1 MAKRRL
7 KICET
12 LQAVSAVMAILGVI
26 EVKYDGAR
34 QLKWFK
40 MPAVWHNVIFWPLPP
55 SKIFFQARPPRQLHP
70 TVMRWAHLRPANKIA
85 GARSSATM
93 RVACV
98 VLATLALLA
107 SSSFALDDAADA
119 AAPSPAGNPGASA
132 DAAGGFPTT
141 TDVNLM
147 RWISEKGGAFA
158 GVGVYSFVASSDDS
172 DVADAR
178 YGSRAMYAKEA
189 EVPNGAEVFRLP
201 SSAVIIA
208 HSEAAGSACLNRLAS
223 LDPEWALAAMILRE
237 RSARHASPHAA
248 FIDAMY
254 AHPPPGAR
262 VGKMPRGSDADAA
275 LRETRAGHL
284 LAGWRD
290 DYARGWLALDTLCV
304 RKRPTEFSAEYFN
317 PRAFEEALAMVH
329 AASVRIPVDDLRRD
343 DESRERRAKDG
354 AKTATRAETSRL
366 AAALVPIAHLMPH
379 DPRGTAPCVTVH
391 EDGATLVVKAAAGA
405 PGTELACNR
414 APPRDSRAN
423 SNVETKHSRETVGR
437 MTDAE
442 ALARFGTVG
451 PGRNRGDRLA
461 LSLPA
466 DSLLRDATGDAKS
479 DAAADRRRR
488 MMDGCGDPAEY
499 AFAADGP
506 TLELTCAVRVAT
518 ATDAEIDALAAR
530 HDAAAGDTSV
540 LSVTGMVSEDSEAAA
555 LASLY
560 ETAAAILD
568 AYPTSDAEDEAILR
582 RGLAGEDEGAVE
594 GAVEGAEGA
603 GRLAVTGETREA
615 VRCRLREKL
624 LVVDALNA
632 LRRAAETRLKG
643 KVPFELRADFGEMA
657 DEGKRRE
664 GVEVS
669 PPEGFEA
676 RKAHYKSDEL

>member
-1 MAKRRL
+1 
-7 KICET
+7 
-12 LQAVSAVMAILGVI
+12 
-26 EVKYDGAR
+26 
-34 QLKWFK
+34 
-40 MPAVWHNVIFWPLPP
+40 
-55 SKIFFQARPPRQLHP
+55 
-70 TVMRWAHLRPANKIA
+70 
-85 GARSSATM
+85 M
-93 RVACV
+93 RVARV
-98 VLATLALLA
+98 VLATLALIA
-107 SSSFALDDAADA
+107 SSSVALDDAGDA
-119 AAPSPAGNPGASA
+119 AAPSPAVNPGASA
-132 DAAGGFPTT
+132 EAAGGFPTT

-158 GVGVYSFVASSDDS
+158 GVGVYSFVASSEDS
-172 DVADAR
+172 DVADSR
-178 YGSRAMYAKEA
+178 YGSRAMYAKEV

-201 SSAVIIA
+201 SSAVMIA
-208 HSEAAGSACLNRLAS
+208 PSEAAGSVCLNRLAS

-248 FIDAMY
+248 LIDAMY

-275 LRETRAGHL
+275 LRETRAGDL
-284 LAGWRD
+284 LAAWRD

-329 AASVRIPVDDLRRD
+329 AASVRIPVDDLYRAD
-343 DESRERRAKDG
+343 DEGRKN
-354 AKTATRAETSRL
+354 RAEDGDKKAKGNAKTSRL

-414 APPRDSRAN
+414 APRETNAN
-423 SNVETKHSRETVGR
+423 SMDVLETKTEKKTRYSTEKVGR

-451 PGRNRGDRLA
+451 PGRNRGDRLS
-461 LSLPA
+461 LSLPM
-466 DSLLRDATGDAKS
+466 DSLLGADANGGEAS
-479 DAAADRRRR
+479 SEGAAAINHRRR
-488 MMDGCGDPAEY
+488 MIDGCGDPREY

-506 TLELTCAVRVAT
+506 TRELTCAVRVAT
-518 ATDAEIDALAAR
+518 ATDAEILELAAR
-530 HDAAAGDTSV
+530 HGGADGGADSGADTSKYG
-540 LSVTGMVSEDSEAAA
+540 SVFARMVSEDSEAAA

-582 RGLAGEDEGAVE
+582 RGLAGEDEGAVG
-594 GAVEGAEGA
+594 GAVGGAEGAEGA
-603 GRLAVTGETREA
+603 GRLAVAGETREA

-632 LRRAAETRLKG
+632 LRRVAETRLKG
-643 KVPFELRADFGEMA
+643 KVPFELRTDFGEMTG
-657 DEGKRRE
+657 EGKRRE

>member
-1 MAKRRL
+1 
-7 KICET
+7 
-12 LQAVSAVMAILGVI
+12 
-26 EVKYDGAR
+26 
-34 QLKWFK
+34 
-40 MPAVWHNVIFWPLPP
+40 
-55 SKIFFQARPPRQLHP
+55 
-70 TVMRWAHLRPANKIA
+70 
-85 GARSSATM
+85 M

-158 GVGVYSFVASSDDS
+158 GVGVYSFVASSDDLRRRRREVREQG
-172 DVADAR
+172 DVCQGGGGPKR
-178 YGSRAMYAKEA
+178 RGG
-189 EVPNGAEVFRLP
+189 V
-201 SSAVIIA
+201 SATVERG
-208 HSEAAGSACLNRLAS
+208 HHRPSEAAGSACLNRLAS

-317 PRAFEEALAMVH
+317 PRSFEEALAMVH

-343 DESRERRAKDG
+343 DESRERSAKDG

-414 APPRDSRAN
+414 APPRDSKAN
-423 SNVETKHSRETVGR
+423 LSNVETKHSRETVGR

-451 PGRNRGDRLA
+451 PGRNRRDRLA
-461 LSLPA
+461 LSLPT

-488 MMDGCGDPAEY
+488 MMDGCGDRPSTPSP
-499 AFAADGP
+499 P
-506 TLELTCAVRVAT
+506 TGRRSNSR
-518 ATDAEIDALAAR
+518 AR
-530 HDAAAGDTSV
+530 SAWRPRRTPRSTRWRRDT
-540 LSVTGMVSEDSEAAA
+540 
-555 LASLY
+555 
-560 ETAAAILD
+560 
-568 AYPTSDAEDEAILR
+568 
-582 RGLAGEDEGAVE
+582 
-594 GAVEGAEGA
+594 
-603 GRLAVTGETREA
+603 
-615 VRCRLREKL
+615 
-624 LVVDALNA
+624 
-632 LRRAAETRLKG
+632 TRL
-643 KVPFELRADFGEMA
+643 LATRAF
-657 DEGKRRE
+657 
-664 GVEVS
+664 
-669 PPEGFEA
+669 
-676 RKAHYKSDEL
+676 

>member
-1 MAKRRL
+1 
-7 KICET
+7 
-12 LQAVSAVMAILGVI
+12 
-26 EVKYDGAR
+26 
-34 QLKWFK
+34 
-40 MPAVWHNVIFWPLPP
+40 
-55 SKIFFQARPPRQLHP
+55 
-70 TVMRWAHLRPANKIA
+70 
-85 GARSSATM
+85 M
-93 RVACV
+93 RVARV
-98 VLATLALLA
+98 VLATLALIA
-107 SSSFALDDAADA
+107 SSSVALDDAGDA
-119 AAPSPAGNPGASA
+119 AAPSPAVNPGASA
-132 DAAGGFPTT
+132 EAAGGFPTT

-158 GVGVYSFVASSDDS
+158 GVGVYSFVASSEDS
-172 DVADAR
+172 DVADSR

-201 SSAVIIA
+201 SSAVMIA
-208 HSEAAGSACLNRLAS
+208 PSEAAGPACLNRLAS
-223 LDPEWALAAMILRE
+223 LDPEWALAAIILRE
-237 RSARHASPHAA
+237 RSASHASPHAA

-254 AHPPPGAR
+254 AHPPSGAR

-275 LRETRAGHL
+275 LRETRAGDL
-284 LAGWRD
+284 LAAWRD

-329 AASVRIPVDDLRRD
+329 AASVRIPVDDLYRAD
-343 DESRERRAKDG
+343 DEGRKNRAEDRAKK
-354 AKTATRAETSRL
+354 AKGNAKTSRL

-414 APPRDSRAN
+414 APRETNAN
-423 SNVETKHSRETVGR
+423 SMDVLEAKTEKKTKYSTEKVGR

-451 PGRNRGDRLA
+451 PGRNRGDRLS
-461 LSLPA
+461 LSLPM
-466 DSLLRDATGDAKS
+466 DSLLGADANGGEAS
-479 DAAADRRRR
+479 SEGAAADHRRR
-488 MMDGCGDPAEY
+488 MIDGCGDPREY

-506 TLELTCAVRVAT
+506 TRELTCAVRVAT
-518 ATDAEIDALAAR
+518 ATDAEIHALAAEIR
-530 HDAAAGDTSV
+530 EGPGVTSV
-540 LSVTGMVSEDSEAAA
+540 TSVTRMVSEDSEAAA

-582 RGLAGEDEGAVE
+582 RGLASEDGGAEDGGAVE
-594 GAVEGAEGA
+594 GAEDGGAEGA

-632 LRRAAETRLKG
+632 LRRAAETRLRG
-643 KVPFELRADFGEMA
+643 KVPFELRGDFGDMA
-657 DEGKRRE
+657 GGDGKRRE

-669 PPEGFEA
+669 PPEGFEV

>member
-1 MAKRRL
+1 
-7 KICET
+7 
-12 LQAVSAVMAILGVI
+12 
-26 EVKYDGAR
+26 
-34 QLKWFK
+34 
-40 MPAVWHNVIFWPLPP
+40 
-55 SKIFFQARPPRQLHP
+55 
-70 TVMRWAHLRPANKIA
+70 
-85 GARSSATM
+85 M

-158 GVGVYSFVASSDDS
+158 GVGVYSFIASSDDS

-189 EVPNGAEVFRLP
+189 EVPDGAEVFRLP

-290 DYARGWLALDTLCV
+290 DYARGWLALDTLCI

-317 PRAFEEALAMVH
+317 PRSFEEALAMVH

-414 APPRDSRAN
+414 APPRDSR
-423 SNVETKHSRETVGR
+423 VRRVGSPR
-437 MTDAE
+437 DTAGRSPPLGLLTQEHRADDE
-442 ALARFGTVG
+442 AL
-451 PGRNRGDRLA
+451 P
-461 LSLPA
+461 
-466 DSLLRDATGDAKS
+466 
-479 DAAADRRRR
+479 RR
-488 MMDGCGDPAEY
+488 E
-499 AFAADGP
+499 
-506 TLELTCAVRVAT
+506 RVAT
-518 ATDAEIDALAAR
+518 AVVCVVVIAGVAFESDREHGERDEHHGDADEEKGPPSVPIDERLRPEREFGSRDRFEREIEERVSAKGGTVVVSVATSLNAPVPTVAAS
-530 HDAAAGDTSV
+530 AMPTS
-540 LSVTGMVSEDSEAAA
+540 SKMV
-555 LASLY
+555 LASERKRKGGVARAVPPVSAGL
-560 ETAAAILD
+560 E
-568 AYPTSDAEDEAILR
+568 R
-582 RGLAGEDEGAVE
+582 RPHNVQ
-594 GAVEGAEGA
+594 
-603 GRLAVTGETREA
+603 
-615 VRCRLREKL
+615 
-624 LVVDALNA
+624 
-632 LRRAAETRLKG
+632 
-643 KVPFELRADFGEMA
+643 
-657 DEGKRRE
+657 
-664 GVEVS
+664 
-669 PPEGFEA
+669 
-676 RKAHYKSDEL
+676 

>member
-1 MAKRRL
+1 
-7 KICET
+7 
-12 LQAVSAVMAILGVI
+12 
-26 EVKYDGAR
+26 
-34 QLKWFK
+34 
-40 MPAVWHNVIFWPLPP
+40 
-55 SKIFFQARPPRQLHP
+55 
-70 TVMRWAHLRPANKIA
+70 
-85 GARSSATM
+85 M
-93 RVACV
+93 RVARV
-98 VLATLALLA
+98 VLATLALIA
-107 SSSFALDDAADA
+107 SASVALDDAGDA
-119 AAPSPAGNPGASA
+119 AAPSPAVNPGASA
-132 DAAGGFPTT
+132 EAAGGFPTT

-158 GVGVYSFVASSDDS
+158 GVGVYSFVASSEDS
-172 DVADAR
+172 DVADSR

-201 SSAVIIA
+201 SSAVMIA
-208 HSEAAGSACLNRLAS
+208 PSEAAGPACLNRLAS
-223 LDPEWALAAMILRE
+223 LDPEWALAAIILRE
-237 RSARHASPHAA
+237 RSASHASPHAA

-254 AHPPPGAR
+254 AHPPSGAR

-275 LRETRAGHL
+275 LRETRAGDL
-284 LAGWRD
+284 LAAWRD

-329 AASVRIPVDDLRRD
+329 AASVRIPVDDLYRAD
-343 DESRERRAKDG
+343 DEGRKN
-354 AKTATRAETSRL
+354 RAEDGDKKAKGNAKTSRL

-414 APPRDSRAN
+414 APRETNAN
-423 SNVETKHSRETVGR
+423 SMDVLETKTEKKTRYSTEKVGR

-451 PGRNRGDRLA
+451 PGRNRGDRLS
-461 LSLPA
+461 LSLPT
-466 DSLLRDATGDAKS
+466 DSLLGADANGGEAS
-479 DAAADRRRR
+479 SEGAAAINHRRR
-488 MMDGCGDPAEY
+488 MIDGCGDPREY

-506 TLELTCAVRVAT
+506 TRELTCAVRVAT

-582 RGLAGEDEGAVE
+582 RGLGAEGAE
-594 GAVEGAEGA
+594 GAEDGGAVEGAEGA

-632 LRRAAETRLKG
+632 LRRAAETRLRG
-643 KVPFELRADFGEMA
+643 KVPFELRGDFGDMA
-657 DEGKRRE
+657 GGDGKRRE

>member
-1 MAKRRL
+1 
-7 KICET
+7 
-12 LQAVSAVMAILGVI
+12 
-26 EVKYDGAR
+26 
-34 QLKWFK
+34 
-40 MPAVWHNVIFWPLPP
+40 
-55 SKIFFQARPPRQLHP
+55 
-70 TVMRWAHLRPANKIA
+70 
-85 GARSSATM
+85 M
-93 RVACV
+93 RVARV
-98 VLATLALLA
+98 VLATLALIA
-107 SSSFALDDAADA
+107 SSSVALDDAGDA
-119 AAPSPAGNPGASA
+119 AAPSPAVNPGASA
-132 DAAGGFPTT
+132 EAAGGFPTT

-158 GVGVYSFVASSDDS
+158 GVGVYSFVASSEDS
-172 DVADAR
+172 DVADSR

-189 EVPNGAEVFRLP
+189 EVLNGAEVFRLP
-201 SSAVIIA
+201 SSAVMIA
-208 HSEAAGSACLNRLAS
+208 PSEAAGPACLNRLAS
-223 LDPEWALAAMILRE
+223 LDPEWALAAIILRE
-237 RSARHASPHAA
+237 RSASHASPHAA

-254 AHPPPGAR
+254 AHPPSGAR

-275 LRETRAGHL
+275 LRETRAGDL
-284 LAGWRD
+284 LAAWRD

-329 AASVRIPVDDLRRD
+329 AASVRIPVDDLYRAD
-343 DESRERRAKDG
+343 DEGRKNRAKK
-354 AKTATRAETSRL
+354 AKGNAKTSRL

-414 APPRDSRAN
+414 APRETNAN
-423 SNVETKHSRETVGR
+423 SMDVLETKTEKKTKYSTEKVGR

-451 PGRNRGDRLA
+451 PGRNRGDRLS
-461 LSLPA
+461 LSLPM
-466 DSLLRDATGDAKS
+466 DSLLGADANGGEAS
-479 DAAADRRRR
+479 SEGAAADHRRR
-488 MMDGCGDPAEY
+488 MIDGCGDPREY

-506 TLELTCAVRVAT
+506 TRELTCAVRVAT
-518 ATDAEIDALAAR
+518 ATDAEIHALAAEIR
-530 HDAAAGDTSV
+530 EGPGVTSV
-540 LSVTGMVSEDSEAAA
+540 TSVTRMVSEDSEAAA

-594 GAVEGAEGA
+594 GADGAEGA

-632 LRRAAETRLKG
+632 LRRAAETRLRG
-643 KVPFELRADFGEMA
+643 KVPFELRGDFGDMA
-657 DEGKRRE
+657 GGDGKRRE

-676 RKAHYKSDEL
+676 RKAHYRSDEL

>member
-1 MAKRRL
+1 
-7 KICET
+7 
-12 LQAVSAVMAILGVI
+12 
-26 EVKYDGAR
+26 
-34 QLKWFK
+34 
-40 MPAVWHNVIFWPLPP
+40 
-55 SKIFFQARPPRQLHP
+55 
-70 TVMRWAHLRPANKIA
+70 
-85 GARSSATM
+85 M
-93 RVACV
+93 RVASV

-107 SSSFALDDAADA
+107 SSSVALDDAADA
-119 AAPSPAGNPGASA
+119 AAPSPAVNPGPSA

-178 YGSRAMYAKEA
+178 FGSRAMYAKEV

-201 SSAVIIA
+201 SSAVMIA
-208 HSEAAGSACLNRLAS
+208 PSEAAGSVCLNRLAS

-254 AHPPPGAR
+254 AHPPRSAR

-275 LRETRAGHL
+275 LRETRAGDV

-304 RKRPTEFSAEYFN
+304 RKRPTEFPAEYFN

-329 AASVRIPVDDLRRD
+329 AASVRFPVDDLFRD
-343 DESRERRAKDG
+343 DEGRQSQSRDG
-354 AKTATRAETSRL
+354 QNQKGAESRDKSESKTSRL
-366 AAALVPIAHLMPH
+366 AAAFVPIAHLMPH

-414 APPRDSRAN
+414 APRA
-423 SNVETKHSRETVGR
+423 TKTKSQNQKSGQTAGR

-451 PGRNRGDRLA
+451 PGLNRGDRLA
-461 LSLPA
+461 LSLPT
-466 DSLLRDATGDAKS
+466 DSLLEADDGNGDNDSSSGAV
-479 DAAADRRRR
+479 AELRRR
-488 MMDGCGDPAEY
+488 MIDGCGNPAEY
-499 AFAADGP
+499 AFAHDGP
-506 TLELTCAVRVAT
+506 TRELTCAVRVAT
-518 ATDAEIDALAAR
+518 ATDAEILELAAR
-530 HDAAAGDTSV
+530 HGGAELGADSGADTSKYG
-540 LSVTGMVSEDSEAAA
+540 SVFARMVSEDSEAAA

-582 RGLAGEDEGAVE
+582 RGLADEDEGTVG
-594 GAVEGAEGA
+594 GAVGGAEGAEGA
-603 GRLAVTGETREA
+603 GRLAVAGETREA

-632 LRRAAETRLKG
+632 LRRVAETRLKG
-643 KVPFELRADFGEMA
+643 KVPFELRTDFGEMTG
-657 DEGKRRE
+657 EGKRRE

-676 RKAHYKSDEL
+676 RKAHYKSDELLVL

>member
-1 MAKRRL
+1 
-7 KICET
+7 
-12 LQAVSAVMAILGVI
+12 
-26 EVKYDGAR
+26 
-34 QLKWFK
+34 
-40 MPAVWHNVIFWPLPP
+40 
-55 SKIFFQARPPRQLHP
+55 
-70 TVMRWAHLRPANKIA
+70 
-85 GARSSATM
+85 M
-93 RVACV
+93 RVARV
-98 VLATLALLA
+98 VLATLALIA
-107 SSSFALDDAADA
+107 SASVALDDAGDA
-119 AAPSPAGNPGASA
+119 AAPSPAVNPGASA
-132 DAAGGFPTT
+132 EAAGGFPTT

-158 GVGVYSFVASSDDS
+158 GVGVYSFVASSEDS
-172 DVADAR
+172 DVADSR

-201 SSAVIIA
+201 SSAVMIA
-208 HSEAAGSACLNRLAS
+208 PSEAAGPACLNRLAS
-223 LDPEWALAAMILRE
+223 LDPEWALAAIILRE
-237 RSARHASPHAA
+237 RSASHASPHAA

-254 AHPPPGAR
+254 AHPPSGAR

-275 LRETRAGHL
+275 LRETRAGDL
-284 LAGWRD
+284 LAAWRD

-329 AASVRIPVDDLRRD
+329 AASVRIPVDDLYRAD
-343 DESRERRAKDG
+343 DEGRENTAKDRAKDR
-354 AKTATRAETSRL
+354 AKKAKGNAKTSRL

-414 APPRDSRAN
+414 APRETNAN
-423 SNVETKHSRETVGR
+423 SMDVLETKTEKKTKYSTEKVGR

-451 PGRNRGDRLA
+451 PGRNRGDRLS
-461 LSLPA
+461 LSLPM
-466 DSLLRDATGDAKS
+466 DSLLGTDANGGEAS
-479 DAAADRRRR
+479 EREGAAADHRRR
-488 MMDGCGDPAEY
+488 MIDGCGDPREY

-506 TLELTCAVRVAT
+506 TRELTCAVRVAT
-518 ATDAEIDALAAR
+518 ATDAEIHALAAEIR
-530 HDAAAGDTSV
+530 EGRGVTGVTSV
-540 LSVTGMVSEDSEAAA
+540 TSVTRMVSEDSEAAA

-582 RGLAGEDEGAVE
+582 RGLGAEGAEGAEDGVAVE
-594 GAVEGAEGA
+594 GAEGAEGA

-632 LRRAAETRLKG
+632 LRRAAETRLRG
-643 KVPFELRADFGEMA
+643 KVPFELRGDFGDMA
-657 DEGKRRE
+657 GGDGKRRE
-664 GVEVS
+664 GAEVS
-669 PPEGFEA
+669 PPEGFEV

>member
-1 MAKRRL
+1 
-7 KICET
+7 
-12 LQAVSAVMAILGVI
+12 
-26 EVKYDGAR
+26 
-34 QLKWFK
+34 
-40 MPAVWHNVIFWPLPP
+40 
-55 SKIFFQARPPRQLHP
+55 
-70 TVMRWAHLRPANKIA
+70 
-85 GARSSATM
+85 M

-107 SSSFALDDAADA
+107 SSSVALDDAADA
-119 AAPSPAGNPGASA
+119 AAPSPAVNPGPSA
-132 DAAGGFPTT
+132 DAAGGVPT

-178 YGSRAMYAKEA
+178 FGSRAMYAKEV

-201 SSAVIIA
+201 SSAVMIA
-208 HSEAAGSACLNRLAS
+208 PSEAAGSVCLNRLAS

-254 AHPPPGAR
+254 AHPPRSAR

-275 LRETRAGHL
+275 LRETRAGDV

-304 RKRPTEFSAEYFN
+304 RKRPMEFSAEYFN

-329 AASVRIPVDDLRRD
+329 AASVRFPVDDLSRD
-343 DESRERRAKDG
+343 DKGRQSQSQNSQNQKGQKG
-354 AKTATRAETSRL
+354 AKSHDKSKTSWRL

-414 APPRDSRAN
+414 APRETRA
-423 SNVETKHSRETVGR
+423 KSRETTDVETMSREKAGR

-451 PGRNRGDRLA
+451 PGLNRGDRIE
-461 LSLPA
+461 LSLPK
-466 DSLLRDATGDAKS
+466 DSLLGADANGGDAS
-479 DAAADRRRR
+479 SSGAAADHRRR
-488 MMDGCGDPAEY
+488 MIDGCPAEY

-506 TLELTCAVRVAT
+506 TRELTCAVRVAT
-518 ATDAEIDALAAR
+518 ATDAEILELAAR
-530 HDAAAGDTSV
+530 RGGAGDASGTDDDTSYGAV
-540 LSVTGMVSEDSEAAA
+540 FAKMVSEDSEAAA

-582 RGLAGEDEGAVE
+582 RGLAGEDEGTEDE
-594 GAVEGAEGA
+594 GAVGGAEGAEGA
-603 GRLAVTGETREA
+603 GRLAVAGETREA

-632 LRRAAETRLKG
+632 LRRVAETRLKG
-643 KVPFELRADFGEMA
+643 KVPFELRTDFGEMTG
-657 DEGKRRE
+657 EGKRRE

>member
-1 MAKRRL
+1 
-7 KICET
+7 
-12 LQAVSAVMAILGVI
+12 
-26 EVKYDGAR
+26 
-34 QLKWFK
+34 
-40 MPAVWHNVIFWPLPP
+40 
-55 SKIFFQARPPRQLHP
+55 
-70 TVMRWAHLRPANKIA
+70 
-85 GARSSATM
+85 M

-107 SSSFALDDAADA
+107 SSSFALDDTADA
-119 AAPSPAGNPGASA
+119 ASPSPAGNPGASA

-147 RWISEKGGAFA
+147 RWISERGGAFA

-172 DVADAR
+172 DVADER

-208 HSEAAGSACLNRLAS
+208 PSEAAGSACLNRLAS

-275 LRETRAGHL
+275 LRETRAGDL

-329 AASVRIPVDDLRRD
+329 AASVRIPVDDSRRH

-354 AKTATRAETSRL
+354 AKTETRAETSRL

-414 APPRDSRAN
+414 APPRDSRAD
-423 SNVETKHSRETVGR
+423 SNVETTHSRETVGR

-451 PGRNRGDRLA
+451 PGRNRRDRLA

-466 DSLLRDATGDAKS
+466 ASPPRDAKS
-479 DAAADRRRR
+479 AAATDRRRR
-488 MMDGCGDPAEY
+488 MIDGCGDPAEY

-506 TLELTCAVRVAT
+506 TRELACAVRVAT

-530 HDAAAGDTSV
+530 RDADAGDGIRV
-540 LSVTGMVSEDSEAAA
+540 LSVAGMVSEDSEAAA

-582 RGLAGEDEGAVE
+582 RGLVGEDEGTVEGAVE
-594 GAVEGAEGA
+594 GAEGAEGA

-632 LRRAAETRLKG
+632 LRRAAETSLKG

-657 DEGKRRE
+657 GEGKRRE

>member
-1 MAKRRL
+1 
-7 KICET
+7 
-12 LQAVSAVMAILGVI
+12 
-26 EVKYDGAR
+26 
-34 QLKWFK
+34 
-40 MPAVWHNVIFWPLPP
+40 
-55 SKIFFQARPPRQLHP
+55 
-70 TVMRWAHLRPANKIA
+70 
-85 GARSSATM
+85 M
-93 RVACV
+93 RVARV
-98 VLATLALLA
+98 VLATLALIA
-107 SSSFALDDAADA
+107 SASVALDDAGDA
-119 AAPSPAGNPGASA
+119 AAPSPAVNPGASA
-132 DAAGGFPTT
+132 EAAGGFPTT

-208 HSEAAGSACLNRLAS
+208 PSEAAGSACLNRLAS

-304 RKRPTEFSAEYFN
+304 RRRPTEFSAEYFN
-317 PRAFEEALAMVH
+317 PRSFEEALAMVH
-329 AASVRIPVDDLRRD
+329 AASVRIPVDDLYRAD
-343 DESRERRAKDG
+343 DEGRKN
-354 AKTATRAETSRL
+354 RAEDGDKKAKGNAKTSRL

-414 APPRDSRAN
+414 APRETNAN
-423 SNVETKHSRETVGR
+423 SMDVLETKTEKKTRYSTEKVGR

-451 PGRNRGDRLA
+451 PGRNRGDRLS
-461 LSLPA
+461 LSLPT
-466 DSLLRDATGDAKS
+466 DSLLGADANGGEAS
-479 DAAADRRRR
+479 SEGAAAINHRRR
-488 MMDGCGDPAEY
+488 MIDGCGDPREY

-506 TLELTCAVRVAT
+506 TRELTCAVRVAT
-518 ATDAEIDALAAR
+518 ATDAEIHALAAEIR
-530 HDAAAGDTSV
+530 EGPGVTSV
-540 LSVTGMVSEDSEAAA
+540 TSVTRMVSEDSEAAA

-582 RGLAGEDEGAVE
+582 RGLGAEGAE
-594 GAVEGAEGA
+594 GAEDGGAVEGAEGA

-632 LRRAAETRLKG
+632 LRRAAETRLRG
-643 KVPFELRADFGEMA
+643 KVPFELRGDFGDMA
-657 DEGKRRE
+657 GGDGKRRE

-676 RKAHYKSDEL
+676 RKAHYRSDEL

>member
-1 MAKRRL
+1 
-7 KICET
+7 
-12 LQAVSAVMAILGVI
+12 
-26 EVKYDGAR
+26 
-34 QLKWFK
+34 
-40 MPAVWHNVIFWPLPP
+40 
-55 SKIFFQARPPRQLHP
+55 
-70 TVMRWAHLRPANKIA
+70 
-85 GARSSATM
+85 M
-93 RVACV
+93 RVARV
-98 VLATLALLA
+98 VLATLALIA
-107 SSSFALDDAADA
+107 SASVALDDAGDA
-119 AAPSPAGNPGASA
+119 AAPSPAVNPGASA
-132 DAAGGFPTT
+132 EAAGGFPTT

-158 GVGVYSFVASSDDS
+158 GVGVYSFVASSEDS
-172 DVADAR
+172 DVADSR

-201 SSAVIIA
+201 SSAVMIA
-208 HSEAAGSACLNRLAS
+208 PSEAAGPACLNRLAS
-223 LDPEWALAAMILRE
+223 LDPEWALAAIILRE
-237 RSARHASPHAA
+237 RSASHASPHAA

-254 AHPPPGAR
+254 AHPPSGAR

-290 DYARGWLALDTLCV
+290 DYARGWLALDTLCI

-317 PRAFEEALAMVH
+317 PRSFEEALAMVH

-451 PGRNRGDRLA
+451 PGRNRRDRLA
-461 LSLPA
+461 LSLPT

-540 LSVTGMVSEDSEAAA
+540 LSVTGILKIAK
-555 LASLY
+555 AS
-560 ETAAAILD
+560 
-568 AYPTSDAEDEAILR
+568 S
-582 RGLAGEDEGAVE
+582 
-594 GAVEGAEGA
+594 
-603 GRLAVTGETREA
+603 
-615 VRCRLREKL
+615 
-624 LVVDALNA
+624 
-632 LRRAAETRLKG
+632 
-643 KVPFELRADFGEMA
+643 
-657 DEGKRRE
+657 
-664 GVEVS
+664 
-669 PPEGFEA
+669 
-676 RKAHYKSDEL
+676 

>member
-1 MAKRRL
+1 
-7 KICET
+7 
-12 LQAVSAVMAILGVI
+12 
-26 EVKYDGAR
+26 
-34 QLKWFK
+34 
-40 MPAVWHNVIFWPLPP
+40 
-55 SKIFFQARPPRQLHP
+55 
-70 TVMRWAHLRPANKIA
+70 
-85 GARSSATM
+85 M
-93 RVACV
+93 RVASV

-107 SSSFALDDAADA
+107 SSSVALDDAADA
-119 AAPSPAGNPGASA
+119 AAPSPAVNPGASA

-158 GVGVYSFVASSDDS
+158 GVGVYSFVASSDNS

-178 YGSRAMYAKEA
+178 FGSRAMYAKEV

-201 SSAVIIA
+201 SSAVMIA
-208 HSEAAGSACLNRLAS
+208 PSEAAGSVCLNRLAS

-254 AHPPPGAR
+254 AHPPRSAR

-275 LRETRAGHL
+275 LRETRAGDV

-304 RKRPTEFSAEYFN
+304 RKRPMEFPAEYFN

-329 AASVRIPVDDLRRD
+329 AASVRFPVDDLFRD
-343 DESRERRAKDG
+343 DEGRQSQSRDSQNQKG
-354 AKTATRAETSRL
+354 AESRDKSKTSRL

-414 APPRDSRAN
+414 APRETRA
-423 SNVETKHSRETVGR
+423 KSREETTEFEETRSRQTAGR

-451 PGRNRGDRLA
+451 PGLNRGDRLA
-461 LSLPA
+461 LSLPT
-466 DSLLRDATGDAKS
+466 DSLLGADDGNGDAS
-479 DAAADRRRR
+479 SSGAVAELRRR
-488 MMDGCGDPAEY
+488 MIDGCGNPAEY
-499 AFAADGP
+499 AFAHDGP
-506 TLELTCAVRVAT
+506 TRELTCAVRVAT
-518 ATDAEIDALAAR
+518 ATDAEILELAAR
-530 HDAAAGDTSV
+530 HGGAVGGAEGADTSYGEV
-540 LSVTGMVSEDSEAAA
+540 FARMVSEDSEAAA
-555 LASLY
+555 LASLH

-582 RGLAGEDEGAVE
+582 RGLAGEDEGTVG
-594 GAVEGAEGA
+594 GAEGAEGA
-603 GRLAVTGETREA
+603 GRLAVAGETREA

-624 LVVDALNA
+624 LVVNALNA
-632 LRRAAETRLKG
+632 LRRVAETRLKG
-643 KVPFELRADFGEMA
+643 KVPFELRTDFGEMTG
-657 DEGKRRE
+657 EGKRRE